1 MEVSRQHVLD
11 ILRRTGFAD
20 LVDEISPLL
29 PDPVDVDEAQRILG
43 PYGITRDV
51 LTSQMGG
58 SP

>member
-11 ILRRTGFAD
+11 ILRRTGFAE
-20 LVDEISPLL
+20 VADEVAPLL

-43 PYGITRDV
+43 PYGINRDV

>member
-11 ILRRTGFAD
+11 ILRRTGFRE
-20 LVDEISPLL
+20 LVAEVSPLL
-29 PDPVDVDEAQRILG
+29 PDPVDIDEAERILA
-43 PYGITRDV
+43 PYGITRDA

>member
-1 MEVSRQHVLD
+1 MQVSRQHVLD
-11 ILRRTGFAD
+11 ILRRTGFAQ
-20 LVDEISPLL
+20 VVEEVSPLL
-29 PDPVDVDEAQRILG
+29 PDPVDIDEAGRIIA

>member
-20 LVDEISPLL
+20 LVDEVSPLL

>member
-1 MEVSRQHVLD
+1 MEVTRQHVLD
-11 ILRRTGFAD
+11 ILLRTGFAD
-20 LVDEISPLL
+20 VVDEVSHLL

>member
-29 PDPVDVDEAQRILG
+29 PDPVDVDEAQRILE
-43 PYGITRDV
+43 PYGINRDV